1 VLAASVRIVRR
12 AGDTIQRLEI
22 RDVLTA
28 ERVGWT
34 ASPTLKEQEAANQQT
49 YEDCRIQHNPHE
61 MTDGRTWV
69 PNHVAIHVRP
79 FDALIEPPAKTVRVP
94 GHSRQR
100 TAMKSV
106 DFG

>member
-1 VLAASVRIVRR
+1 VLAASVGIVRR
-12 AGDTIQRLEI
+12 GGDTILRLDL

-34 ASPTLKEQEAANQQT
+34 ASATLKEEEAADQQT
-49 YEDCRIQHNPHE
+49 NQDCHIEHNPHE
-61 MTDGRTWV
+61 MTDGRSWG

-79 FDALIEPPAKTVRVP
+79 FDAPIQQPAKTLRVA
-94 GHSRQR
+94 GHGRQR
-100 TAMKSV
+100 IAMKSV